1 MKIQGLSRRL
11 LLQLAMAGTTS
22 AMLPSLFTRR
32 ARADAPILPPRILF
46 VYNMG
51 TVRELY
57 QPLGAGGSPKPTE
70 TSFDL
75 APIHASLAPFKSQLL
90 LTRGISMAS
99 QDADTSAF
107 ANSHVRGGTHALTAA
122 NRMTQSLAGGP
133 SIDQV
138 IAKAINTPAPVTR
151 YPSWELDFLNAPDM
165 EGGTSYLSAGQTNDR
180 QYGPSGVLKQ
190 FPADLGQQTDAQ
202 KKAAAAKLARQ
213 QASIDLALGE
223 YSGVKSRLSK
233 EDKAKLDQHAQTI
246 RDLRAQMQ
254 IGTSLTCQPPDAAL
268 QGDIAKF
275 DVHPASG
282 ASQAERGAWTKLGWD
297 VQARLAV
304 SALACDLTRVQIL
317 HLPGYGAIDDVI
329 GYQPADYGN
338 GKAHANTHDLAHQCS
353 GINQYGN
360 GGPLWDIPQ
369 AVDLMRKLDTAQADM
384 LAQLLGYLKAV
395 PRGDGG
401 TLLDST
407 VVVYCG
413 QIANGYH
420 DTDDLPWIVA
430 GNANGYFRTGRF
442 LQYAKGTGHNDLFVS
457 LANAMGVGISTF
469 GNPAVCKGPLANLR

>member
-1 MKIQGLSRRL
+1 MKMNGLSRRM
-11 LLQLAMAGTTS
+11 LLQLALAGTTS
-22 AMLPSLFTRR
+22 AMLPSLLPRR
-32 ARADAPILPPRILF
+32 ARAGQPVLPPRVIF

-57 QPLGAGGSPKPTE
+57 QPLATAGNPAPTE
-70 TSFDL
+70 TSFEL
-75 APIHASLAPFKSQLL
+75 APIHAALKPFKSDLI

-107 ANSHVRGGTHALTAA
+107 ANSHVRGGTHALTAT
-122 NRMTQSLAGGP
+122 NRLTQSLSGGP
-133 SIDQV
+133 SIDQL
-138 IAKAINTPAPVTR
+138 IAKTINSPAPVTR
-151 YPSWELDFLNAPDM
+151 YPSWELDFLNAPDF
-165 EGGTSYLSAGQTNDR
+165 EGGTSYIAAGQTNDR
-180 QYGPSGVLKQ
+180 QYDAPGVLAD

-202 KKAAAAKLARQ
+202 KKAAAAKLART

-223 YSGVKSRLSK
+223 YSGLKARLSK
-233 EDKAKLDQHAQTI
+233 DDKAKLDQHAQTI

-254 IGTSLTCQPPDAAL
+254 LGTSVICQPPDAAL
-268 QGDIAKF
+268 QGDITTFKTK
-275 DVHPASG
+275 PGSG
-282 ASQAERGAWTKLGWD
+282 ATQAERGAWVKLGWD

-304 SALACDLTRVQIL
+304 SAAACDLTRVQIL
-317 HLPGYGAIDDVI
+317 HLPGYGAIDDVF
-329 GYQPADYGN
+329 GYQPADYGG

-353 GINQYGN
+353 GINEYGN
-360 GGPLWDIPQ
+360 GGTLWDVPQ
-369 AVDLMRKLDTAQADM
+369 AVDLMRQLDTAQATM

-420 DTDDLPWIVA
+420 ETFDLPWILA
-430 GNANGYFRTGRF
+430 GSANGYFRTGRF
-442 LQYAKGTGHNDLFVS
+442 LQYAKGTAHNDLFVS
-457 LANAMGVGISTF
+457 IANAMGVNVTTF
-469 GNPAVCKGPLANLR
+469 GNPAVCKGPLANLH